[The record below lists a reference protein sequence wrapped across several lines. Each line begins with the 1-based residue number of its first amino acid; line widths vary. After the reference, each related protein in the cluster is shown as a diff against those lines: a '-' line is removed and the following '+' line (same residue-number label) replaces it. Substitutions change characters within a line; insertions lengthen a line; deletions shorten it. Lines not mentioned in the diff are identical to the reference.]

1 MTILKYF
8 IGMIIILAIICPVSA
23 ENLNLTHHS
32 SETSIKWEWFEP
44 TSPVYMIYVDG
55 VFIKNSS
62 TQYYYLNGQDIRP
75 MEQHRIDIYLYNP
88 AKAGSTGGTL
98 DSPDQIAD
106 LQATMTSTTTLNIG
120 IYYLLMGI
128 LILCTIITGLIK
140 NPVRGFLI
148 GLLGIILAITL
159 ALLSANFM
167 EFLIILSII
176 LGVLSLV
183 FVVLHAQAITKN
195 TYSGFRW
202 I

>member
-1 MTILKYF
+1 MKFPSLI
-8 IGMIIILAIICPVSA
+8 IGIILLISIIYPVCA
-23 ENLNLTHHS
+23 LNLNLTYQS
-32 SETSIKWEWFEP
+32 SETSIKWVWSDP
-44 TSPVYMIYVDG
+44 ASQLYMIYVDG
-55 VFIKNSS
+55 IFIKNST
-62 TQYYYLNGQDIRP
+62 TQYYYLNGQDMHP

-88 AKAGSTGGTL
+88 TKAVGSGGTL

-106 LQATMTSTTTLNIG
+106 LEGTMTSSTTLNIG

-140 NPVRGFLI
+140 NPVRGLLI
-148 GLLGIILAITL
+148 GILGIILAITL

-176 LGVLSLV
+176 FGLLSSI

-195 TYSGFRW
+195 TYISFRW
-202 I
+202 S